1 MDRPAATEGSVNTG
15 AKRFLVETFAR
26 MRPDNSLTINTVSRQ
41 LSGNRVVNDRV
52 STVDEPP

>member
-1 MDRPAATEGSVNTG
+1 MNTG

-41 LSGNRVVNDRV
+41 LSGNQGVNHTGATV
-52 STVDEPP
+52 SEKP